1 MSYEMRNAPNTIFMP
16 YKNGESIT
24 NHFQIVSALSQK
36 RQIDFYLI
44 GSKND
49 VSYLLKENEIEQLKE
64 FDVPFSSS
72 KLKFYEVVF
81 K

>member
-1 MSYEMRNAPNTIFMP
+1 MLPA
-16 YKNGESIT
+16 G
-24 NHFQIVSALSQK
+24 QD
-36 RQIDFYLI
+36 DFYLI

-72 KLKFYEVVF
+72 KLKLYEVIF